1 MKKLLKIILKSL
13 LIILLILLIVII
25 SVPYLFKNQLL
36 DKVKEEINKNV
47 NAKVEFADFKVG
59 LIKHFP
65 NLSVSLTDLNV
76 TGTDS
81 FSNDTLISFKSFS
94 TALDLLS
101 LIKKDGI
108 NVRSVSLI
116 KPRIHA
122 KVMEDEKVNWDI
134 MKESEE
140 ETVEEPD
147 TVVSGTPDI
156 KVNLK
161 KFEIVDAEI
170 VYEDL
175 YSKIT
180 ASLQDLNFELS
191 GNMSA
196 DYTELNLSSSIKD
209 IDFIY
214 GGMQYVRN
222 AMLKMSAEIGAD
234 MKNMIFTFRDNS
246 ILLNDLGIGFDGKV
260 EMPEDNINIDLTFA
274 SVDNKFKSLLS
285 MVPAVYLKDFE
296 EIKTS
301 GALTLR
307 GKVNG
312 IYNSADSTMPDI
324 SLEIMVDNAM
334 FSYPDL
340 PKSVEN
346 INITTNI
353 FIDGTDM
360 DKTTVNLDRFH
371 LDIAGNPVDASLKLR
386 TPISDPDISGSL
398 KTNMDLQSI
407 VDIIPM
413 EDVVLK
419 GIINADLDFGGS
431 MSMYEKELYDEIKAD
446 GTVSLKD
453 FEFKSPDLP
462 QKVIISKA
470 GMEFSP
476 EYVELSELSMILG
489 KSDINIKGKV
499 ENFIPFVFE
508 DQTLKGS
515 LDLYSANL
523 DINELMPETEEVVKD
538 DETDSVALSVIK
550 VPENIDFEFTSKLDH
565 IEYGNLDIDNTSG
578 KIVVRDGKVVL
589 DGLQMGLLQGS
600 MRMNGEYNTTDMT
613 KPGVEFD
620 MDVTDIDIPS
630 AFNAFNT
637 VKKLIP
643 LAEGLNGNVS
653 TKLSY
658 NSLLGEDLMPVIETI
673 NGYGRLQSENIQ
685 VVNSVTLDKISSA
698 LKLKKDMSNTFKDLN
713 ISFKIID
720 GRIYVEPFKINL
732 GNIDMVIGGDQGID
746 QTLNY
751 LVKMSV
757 PRASFGA
764 GANQVIDDLAAKASA
779 KGLKIE
785 PGEKV
790 NVDVKVT
797 GTFTD
802 PKIAL
807 DMKSSSE
814 NAIKAVKKQVEEK
827 IKKEVEKKKEEV
839 KQKIDEE
846 KEKAK
851 EKLNA
856 EADRILA
863 EAEKRAQQ
871 VKDAAAKAAEALRGE
886 SKLRAKQLE
895 KEAAGKGMLAK
906 IAAQKAA
913 EKIRTEGDKKADKL
927 VKEADDK
934 AEKIMNEARE
944 KVEALKDK

>member
-1 MKKLLKIILKSL
+1 MKKFLKSI
-13 LIILLILLIVII
+13 LIILLVLLIVII
-25 SVPYLFKNQLL
+25 SVPILFKNQLL
-36 DKVKEEINKNV
+36 DKVEEEINKNV

-65 NLSVSLTDLNV
+65 NLSVSLIDLNV
-76 TGTDS
+76 TGTDT
-81 FSNDTLISFKSFS
+81 FSSDTLISFKSFS
-94 TALDLLS
+94 TAIDLVS
-101 LIKKDGI
+101 IIKKDGI

-116 KPRIHA
+116 EPRIHA

-147 TVVSGTPDI
+147 TVVSGTPDF

-175 YSKIT
+175 FSKMT
-180 ASLQDLNFELS
+180 ASLQDFNFLLS

-196 DYTELNLSSSIKD
+196 DFTELKINSSIGD
-209 IDFIY
+209 IDFRY

-222 AMLKMSAEIGAD
+222 AVLKMSAEIGAD
-234 MKNMIFTFRDNS
+234 LKNMVFTFRNNNIS
-246 ILLNDLGIGFDGKV
+246 LNDLGIGFDGTI
-260 EMPEDNINIDLTFA
+260 EMPDENININLTFA
-274 SVDNKFKSLLS
+274 SLDNKFRSLLS

-296 EIKTS
+296 DIKTS
-301 GALTLR
+301 GALTLK

-312 IYNSADSTMPDI
+312 TYSSADSTLPDI
-324 SLEIMVDNAM
+324 SLQIMVDNAM

-353 FIDGTDM
+353 FVDGTDM

-371 LDIAGNPVDASLKLR
+371 LDVAGNPVDAGLKLK
-386 TPISDPDISGSL
+386 TPISDPDVSGSF

-419 GIINADLDFGGS
+419 GIINADLEFGGS
-431 MSMYEKELYDEIKAD
+431 MSMYEKEMYEDIKAD
-446 GTVSLKD
+446 GTISLKD
-453 FEFKSPDLP
+453 FEFNSPDLP
-462 QKVIISKA
+462 QKVVISKA
-470 GMEFSP
+470 GMQFSP
-476 EYVELSELSMILG
+476 EYVELSELSIILG
-489 KSDINIKGKV
+489 KSDINLKGKV

-508 DQTLKGS
+508 DKTIRGT
-515 LDLYSANL
+515 LDLSSANL
-523 DINELMPETEEVVKD
+523 DINELMPETEEVVEE

-565 IEYGNLDIDNTSG
+565 IEFSNLIIDNTSG
-578 KIVVRDGKVVL
+578 KIVVRDGKVIL
-589 DGLQMGLLQGS
+589 DGLQMDLLQGS
-600 MRMNGEYNTTDMT
+600 MRIDGEYNTTDMT

-620 MDVTDIDIPS
+620 LDVTGIDIPS
-630 AFNAFNT
+630 AFEAFNT
-637 VKKLIP
+637 VKKIMP
-643 LAEGLNGNVS
+643 AAEGLNGNVS
-653 TKLSY
+653 TTFSF

-673 NGYGRLQSENIQ
+673 NGYGKLQSESIQ
-685 VVNSVTLDKISSA
+685 VVNSGTLDKISSA

-720 GRIYVEPFKINL
+720 GRIYVEPFKASL
-732 GNIDMVIGGDQGID
+732 GSIDMVIGGDQGID

-751 LVKMSV
+751 LVKMTV
-757 PRASFGA
+757 PRASFGT
-764 GANQVIDDLAAKASA
+764 GANQVIEGLAAKASA
-779 KGLKIE
+779 KGLKID

-797 GTFTD
+797 GTTTD

-814 NAIKAVKKQVEEK
+814 NAIKAVKKQVKEK
-827 IKKEVEKKKEEV
+827 IVKEVEKKKEEV
-839 KQKIDEE
+839 K
-846 KEKAK
+846 EKAK
-851 EKLNA
+851 EKVNA
-856 EADRILA
+856 EADKILA

-871 VKDAAAKAAEALRGE
+871 VKDTAAKAAEALKGE
-886 SKLRAKQLE
+886 SELRAKQLE

-906 IAAQKAA
+906 AAAKKAA

-944 KVEALKDK
+944 KVEDLKNK

>member
-1 MKKLLKIILKSL
+1 
-13 LIILLILLIVII
+13 
-25 SVPYLFKNQLL
+25 
-36 DKVKEEINKNV
+36 
-47 NAKVEFADFKVG
+47 
-59 LIKHFP
+59 
-65 NLSVSLTDLNV
+65 
-76 TGTDS
+76 
-81 FSNDTLISFKSFS
+81 
-94 TALDLLS
+94 
-101 LIKKDGI
+101 
-108 NVRSVSLI
+108 
-116 KPRIHA
+116 
-122 KVMEDEKVNWDI
+122 
-134 MKESEE
+134 
-140 ETVEEPD
+140 
-147 TVVSGTPDI
+147 
-156 KVNLK
+156 
-161 KFEIVDAEI
+161 
-170 VYEDL
+170 
-175 YSKIT
+175 
-180 ASLQDLNFELS
+180 
-191 GNMSA
+191 
-196 DYTELNLSSSIKD
+196 
-209 IDFIY
+209 
-214 GGMQYVRN
+214 
-222 AMLKMSAEIGAD
+222 
-234 MKNMIFTFRDNS
+234 
-246 ILLNDLGIGFDGKV
+246 
-260 EMPEDNINIDLTFA
+260 
-274 SVDNKFKSLLS
+274 
-285 MVPAVYLKDFE
+285 
-296 EIKTS
+296 
-301 GALTLR
+301 
-307 GKVNG
+307 
-312 IYNSADSTMPDI
+312 
-324 SLEIMVDNAM
+324 M

-353 FIDGTDM
+353 FVDGADM

-371 LDIAGNPVDASLKLR
+371 LEIAGNPVDASLKFR

-419 GIINADLDFGGS
+419 GIINADLEFGGS
-431 MSMYEKELYDEIKAD
+431 MSMYEKEMYEDIKAD

-453 FEFKSPDLP
+453 FEFSSPDLP

-470 GMEFSP
+470 GMVFSP

-515 LDLYSANL
+515 LDLNSANL
-523 DINELMPETEEVVKD
+523 DINELMPETEEVVED

-565 IEYGNLDIDNTSG
+565 IEYGNLNIDNTSG
-578 KIVVRDGKVVL
+578 KIIVRDGKVVL
-589 DGLQMGLLQGS
+589 DGLQMDLLQGS
-600 MRMNGEYNTTDMT
+600 MRMDGEYNTTDMT
-613 KPGVEFD
+613 RPVVEFD
-620 MDVTDIDIPS
+620 LDVIGIDIPS

-643 LAEGLNGNVS
+643 VAEGLNGNVS
-653 TKLSY
+653 TKLSF

-685 VVNSVTLDKISSA
+685 VVNSGTLDKISSA

-713 ISFKIID
+713 ISYKIID
-720 GRIYVEPFKINL
+720 GRIYVEPFKTSL

-764 GANQVIDDLAAKASA
+764 GANQVIDGLAAKARA
-779 KGLKIE
+779 KGLKID

-802 PKIAL
+802 PKIGL

-839 KQKIDEE
+839 KEKIDEE

-856 EADRILA
+856 EADKILA
-863 EAEKRAQQ
+863 DAEKRAQQ
-871 VKDAAAKAAEALRGE
+871 VKDAAAEAAEALRGE
-886 SKLRAKQLE
+886 SELRAKQLE

-906 IAAQKAA
+906 LAAQKTA
-913 EKIRTEGDKKADKL
+913 EKIRVEGDKKADKL

-934 AEKIMNEARE
+934 AEKIMKEARG
-944 KVEALKDK
+944 KVEALKNK

>member
-1 MKKLLKIILKSL
+1 MKKLVKIILKSL
-13 LIILLILLIVII
+13 LIILLILVIVII
-25 SVPYLFKNQLL
+25 SVPILFKNQLL
-36 DKVKEEINKNV
+36 DKVKEEINKNI

-65 NLSVSLTDLNV
+65 NLCVSLIDLNV
-76 TGTDS
+76 TGTDT
-81 FSNDTLISFKSFS
+81 FSSDTLISFKSFS
-94 TALDLLS
+94 TAIDLVS
-101 LIKKDGI
+101 IIKKDGI

-116 KPRIHA
+116 EPRIHA
-122 KVMEDEKVNWDI
+122 KVTEDEKVNWDI

-147 TVVSGTPDI
+147 TVVSGTPDF
-156 KVNLK
+156 KVNLR

-170 VYEDL
+170 IYEDL
-175 YSKIT
+175 FSKIT
-180 ASLQDLNFELS
+180 ASLQDFNFLLS

-196 DYTELNLSSSIKD
+196 DFTELKINSSIGD
-209 IDFIY
+209 IDFRY
-214 GGMQYVRN
+214 GGMRYVRN
-222 AMLKMSAEIGAD
+222 AVLKMSAEIGAD
-234 MKNMIFTFRDNS
+234 MNNMIFTFKDNS
-246 ILLNDLGIGFDGKV
+246 ISLNDLGIGFDGKI
-260 EMPEDNINIDLTFA
+260 EMPDDNIAIDLTFA
-274 SVDNKFKSLLS
+274 SVDNKFRSLLS

-301 GALTLR
+301 GAITLK

-312 IYNSADSTMPDI
+312 IYSSADSTLPDI
-324 SLEIMVDNAM
+324 SLEIIVDNAM

-346 INITTNI
+346 INVRTNI
-353 FIDGTDM
+353 FVDGTDM
-360 DKTTVNLDRFH
+360 DKTMVNLDRFH

-386 TPISDPDISGSL
+386 TPISDPDISGSF

-419 GIINADLDFGGS
+419 GFVNADLEFGGS
-431 MSMYEKELYDEIKAD
+431 MSMYEKEMYEDIKAD
-446 GTVSLKD
+446 GTISLKD
-453 FEFKSPDLP
+453 FEFNSPDLP
-462 QKVIISKA
+462 QKVVISKA
-470 GMEFSP
+470 GMQFSP
-476 EYVELSELSMILG
+476 EYVELSELSIILG
-489 KSDINIKGKV
+489 KSDINLNGKV

-508 DQTLKGS
+508 DKTIRGT
-515 LDLYSANL
+515 LDLSSANL
-523 DINELMPETEEVVKD
+523 DINELMPETEEEVENV
-538 DETDSVALSVIK
+538 ETDSVALSVIK

-565 IEYGNLDIDNTSG
+565 IEFSNLIIDNTSG

-589 DGLQMGLLQGS
+589 DGLQMDLLQGS
-600 MRMNGEYNTTDMT
+600 MKIDGEYNTTDMT

-620 MDVTDIDIPS
+620 MDVTGIDIPS

-637 VKKLIP
+637 VQKLMP
-643 LAEGLNGNVS
+643 AAEGLKGNIS
-653 TKLSY
+653 TTLSF

-673 NGYGRLQSENIQ
+673 NGYGKLQSESIQ
-685 VVNSVTLDKISSA
+685 VVNSGTLDKISSA

-720 GRIYVEPFKINL
+720 GRIYVEPFKASL
-732 GNIDMVIGGDQGID
+732 GSIDMVIGGDQGID

-751 LVKMSV
+751 LVKMTV
-757 PRASFGA
+757 PRASFGT
-764 GANQVIDDLAAKASA
+764 GANQVIEGLAAKASA
-779 KGLKIE
+779 KGLKID

-797 GTFTD
+797 GTVTD

-807 DMKSSSE
+807 DMKSNSE

-827 IKKEVEKKKEEV
+827 IVKEVEKKKEEV
-839 KQKIDEE
+839 K
-846 KEKAK
+846 EKAK
-851 EKLNA
+851 EKVNA
-856 EADRILA
+856 EADKILA

-871 VKDAAAKAAEALRGE
+871 VKDNAAKAAEALKGE
-886 SKLRAKQLE
+886 SELRAKQLE

-906 IAAQKAA
+906 AAAKKAA
-913 EKIRTEGDKKADKL
+913 EKIRTEGDKKADRL

-934 AEKIMNEARE
+934 AEKIMTEARE

>member
-1 MKKLLKIILKSL
+1 MKKFLKIILKSF
-13 LIILLILLIVII
+13 LIILLVLIILII
-25 SVPYLFKNQLL
+25 SVPLLFKNQILN
-36 DKVKEEINKNV
+36 KVKEEINKNV

-65 NLSVSLTDLNV
+65 NLSVSLIDLNV
-76 TGTDS
+76 TGKDT
-81 FSNDTLISFKSFS
+81 FSSDTLISFKSFS
-94 TALDLLS
+94 TAIDLVS

-116 KPRIHA
+116 EPRIHA
-122 KVMEDEKVNWDI
+122 KVTEDEKANWDI
-134 MKESEE
+134 MKESDEE
-140 ETVEEPD
+140 AVEEPD
-147 TVVSGTPDI
+147 TVVSGTPDF

-161 KFEIVDAEI
+161 KFEIVNAGI
-170 VYEDL
+170 IYEDL
-175 YSKIT
+175 KT
-180 ASLQDLNFELS
+180 KMFASLQNLNFELS

-196 DYTELNLSSSIKD
+196 DYTDLKLSSSIGD
-209 IDFIY
+209 IDFVF

-246 ILLNDLGIGFDGKV
+246 ISLNDLGIGFDGKV
-260 EMPEDNINIDLTFA
+260 EMPDDNINIDLTFA
-274 SVDNKFKSLLS
+274 SVDNKFRSLLS

-296 EIKTS
+296 EVKTS
-301 GALTLR
+301 GAITLI

-312 IYNSADSTMPDI
+312 IYSSADSTLPDI
-324 SLEIMVDNAM
+324 SLQIMVDNAM

-353 FIDGTDM
+353 FVDGTDM

-371 LDIAGNPVDASLKLR
+371 LDIAGNPVDASLILK
-386 TPISDPDISGSL
+386 TPISDPDISGSF

-419 GIINADLDFGGS
+419 GIINADLEFGGS
-431 MSMYEKELYDEIKAD
+431 MSMYENEMYEDIKAD
-446 GTVSLKD
+446 GTVSLTD
-453 FEFKSPDLP
+453 FEFNSPDLP
-462 QKVIISKA
+462 QKVVISKA
-470 GMEFSP
+470 GMQFSP
-476 EYVELSELSMILG
+476 EYVELSELSMIIG
-489 KSDINIKGKV
+489 KSDISIKGKV
-499 ENFIPFVFE
+499 ENFIPYVFE
-508 DQTLKGS
+508 DQTLKGNLALS
-515 LDLYSANL
+515 SANL
-523 DINELMPETEEVVKD
+523 DINELMPETEEVVVD
-538 DETDSVALSVIK
+538 DETDSVALSVIE
-550 VPENIDFEFTSKLDH
+550 VPKNIDFEFTSKLDH
-565 IEYGNLDIDNTSG
+565 IEYGNLIIDNTSG
-578 KIVVRDGKVVL
+578 KIIVRDGKVVL
-589 DGLQMGLLQGS
+589 DGLQMDLLQGS
-600 MRMNGEYNTTDMT
+600 MGMNGEYNTTDMT
-613 KPGVEFD
+613 RPGVEFD
-620 MDVTDIDIPS
+620 MDIVGIDIPS

-637 VKKLIP
+637 VKKLVP
-643 LAEGLNGNVS
+643 AAEGLKGNVS
-653 TKLSY
+653 TKFSFT
-658 NSLLGEDLMPVIETI
+658 SLLGEDLMPVTETI
-673 NGYGRLQSENIQ
+673 NGYGRLQSESIQ
-685 VVNSVTLDKISSA
+685 VVNSGTLDKISSA
-698 LKLKKDMSNTFKDLN
+698 LKLKKERSNTFKDLN

-720 GRIYVEPFKINL
+720 GRIYVEPFKASL
-732 GNIDMVIGGDQGID
+732 GTIDMVIGGDQGID

-757 PRASFGA
+757 PRASFGT
-764 GANQVIDDLAAKASA
+764 GANQVIEGLAAKATA
-779 KGLKIE
+779 KGLKID

-807 DMKSSSE
+807 DMRSSSE
-814 NAIKAVKKQVEEK
+814 NAIKEVKKQVEEK

-839 KQKIDEE
+839 KEKIDEE

-851 EKLNA
+851 EKVNA

-863 EAEKRAQQ
+863 EAEKRSQQ
-871 VKDAAAKAAEALRGE
+871 VKDAAADAAEALRGE
-886 SKLRAKQLE
+886 SELRAKQLE
-895 KEAAGKGMLAK
+895 EEAAGKGMLAK
-906 IAAQKAA
+906 VAAKKAA

-944 KVEALKDK
+944 KVNALKDK

>member
-1 MKKLLKIILKSL
+1 MKKFIKIILKSV
-13 LIILLILLIVII
+13 LIIILFLLIVII
-25 SVPYLFKNQLL
+25 SVPILFKNQLL
-36 DKVKEEINKNV
+36 DKAKEEINKNV

-65 NLSVSLTDLNV
+65 NLSVSLIDLNV
-76 TGTDS
+76 TGTDT
-81 FSNDTLISFKSFS
+81 FSSDTLISFKSFS
-94 TALDLLS
+94 IAIDLVS

-108 NVRSVSLI
+108 NIRSISLI
-116 KPRIHA
+116 KPSIHA
-122 KVMEDEKVNWDI
+122 KVMEDGKANWDI

-147 TVVSGTPDI
+147 TVVSGTPDF

-161 KFEIVDAEI
+161 KFEIVDAGI
-170 VYEDL
+170 LYEDL
-175 YSKIT
+175 YSKMT
-180 ASLQDLNFELS
+180 ASLQDFNFLLS

-196 DYTELNLSSSIKD
+196 DFTELKINSSIGD
-209 IDFIY
+209 IDFRY

-222 AMLKMSAEIGAD
+222 AVLKMSAEIGAD

-246 ILLNDLGIGFDGKV
+246 ISINDLGIGFDGKV
-260 EMPEDNINIDLTFA
+260 EMPDDNINIDLTFA
-274 SVDNKFKSLLS
+274 SVDNKFRSLLS

-296 EIKTS
+296 DVKTS
-301 GALTLR
+301 GAITLK

-312 IYNSADSTMPDI
+312 IYSSADSTLPDI

-346 INITTNI
+346 INVTTNI
-353 FIDGTDM
+353 FVDGTDM

-419 GIINADLDFGGS
+419 GIINSDIEFGGS
-431 MSMYEKELYDEIKAD
+431 MSMYENEMYEDIIAN

-453 FEFKSPDLP
+453 FEFSSPDLP
-462 QKVIISKA
+462 QKVVISKA
-470 GMEFSP
+470 GMQFSP
-476 EYVELSELSMILG
+476 KYVELSELSIIIG

-499 ENFIPFVFE
+499 ENFIPYVFN
-508 DQTLKGS
+508 DQTLKGT
-515 LDLYSANL
+515 LDLTSANL
-523 DINELMPETEEVVKD
+523 DIDELMPETEEVVEEE
-538 DETDSVALSVIK
+538 ETDTVALSVIE

-565 IEYGNLDIDNTSG
+565 IKYGNLDINNTSG
-578 KIVVRDGKVVL
+578 KIIVRGGKVVL
-589 DGLQMGLLQGS
+589 DGLQMDLLQGS
-600 MRMNGEYNTTDMT
+600 MKMNGEYNTTDMT
-613 KPGVEFD
+613 MPRVEFD
-620 MDVTDIDIPS
+620 MDINGIDIPS

-637 VKKLIP
+637 VQKLVP
-643 LAEGLNGNVS
+643 AAEGLKGKIS
-653 TKLSY
+653 TTLFF
-658 NSLLGEDLMPVIETI
+658 NSLLGEDLMPVTETI
-673 NGYGRLQSENIQ
+673 DGYGRLQSESIQ
-685 VVNSVTLDKISSA
+685 VVNSGTLDKISSA
-698 LKLKKDMSNTFKDLN
+698 LKLKKEMSNTFKDLN

-720 GRIYVEPFKINL
+720 GRIYVEPFKANL
-732 GNIDMVIGGDQGID
+732 GSINMVIGGDQGID

-757 PRASFGA
+757 PRASFGT
-764 GANQVIDDLAAKASA
+764 GANQVIEGLAAKATA
-779 KGLKIE
+779 KGLKID

-802 PKIAL
+802 PKIGL

-814 NAIKAVKKQVEEK
+814 NAIKAVKEQVKEK
-827 IKKEVEKKKEEV
+827 VKEEVEKKKEEV
-839 KQKIDEE
+839 KVKV
-846 KEKAK
+846 KEKV
-851 EKLNA
+851 NA
-856 EADRILA
+856 EADKILA

-871 VKDAAAKAAEALRGE
+871 VKDAAAKAAEAVRGE
-886 SKLRAKQLE
+886 SELRAKQLE
-895 KEAAGKGMLAK
+895 KEAAGKGPLAK
-906 IAAQKAA
+906 VVAKKAA
-913 EKIRTEGDKKADKL
+913 EKIRIEGDKKADKL
-927 VKEADDK
+927 VKEADNK

-944 KVEALKDK
+944 KVKALKDD

>member
-1 MKKLLKIILKSL
+1 MKKIVKIILKSL
-13 LIILLILLIVII
+13 LIILLVLLALII
-25 SVPYLFKNQLL
+25 SVPYLFKNQILS
-36 DKVKEEINKNV
+36 KVKEEINKNI

-65 NLSVSLTDLNV
+65 NLSVSLIDLNV
-76 TGTDS
+76 TGTDTFIS
-81 FSNDTLISFKSFS
+81 DTLLSFKSFS

-116 KPRIHA
+116 EPRIHA

-147 TVVSGTPDI
+147 TVVSGTPDF

-170 VYEDL
+170 IYEDL
-175 YSKIT
+175 YSKMT
-180 ASLQDLNFELS
+180 ASLQDFNFLLS

-196 DYTELNLSSSIKD
+196 DFAELKIKSSIED
-209 IDFIY
+209 IDFRY

-222 AMLKMSAEIGAD
+222 AVLKMSAEIGAD
-234 MKNMIFTFRDNS
+234 MKNMIFTFRNNNIS
-246 ILLNDLGIGFDGKV
+246 LNDLGIGFDGKV
-260 EMPEDNINIDLTFA
+260 EMPDENININLTFA
-274 SVDNKFKSLLS
+274 SIDNKFRSLLS

-301 GALTLR
+301 GAITLK

-312 IYNSADSTMPDI
+312 IYSSADSTLPDI
-324 SLEIMVDNAM
+324 SLEILVDNAM

-346 INITTNI
+346 INVTTNI
-353 FIDGTDM
+353 FVDGTDM
-360 DKTTVNLDRFH
+360 DKTTVNIDRFH

-386 TPISDPDISGSL
+386 TPISDPDISGSF

-419 GIINADLDFGGS
+419 GIINSDIEFGGS
-431 MSMYEKELYDEIKAD
+431 MSMYEKEMYEDIKAD
-446 GTVSLKD
+446 GTISLKD
-453 FEFKSPDLP
+453 FEFSSPDLP
-462 QKVIISKA
+462 QKVVISKA
-470 GMEFSP
+470 GMQFSP
-476 EYVELSELSMILG
+476 EYVELSELSIILG

-508 DQTLKGS
+508 DKTIRGT
-515 LDLYSANL
+515 LDLSSANL
-523 DINELMPETEEVVKD
+523 DINELMPETEEVVEED
-538 DETDSVALSVIK
+538 VTDSVALSVIK

-565 IEYGNLDIDNTSG
+565 IEYGNLEINKINNTFG
-578 KIVVRDGKVVL
+578 KIIVRDGKVVL
-589 DGLQMGLLQGS
+589 DGLQMDMLQGS

-620 MDVTDIDIPS
+620 MDIAGIDIPS

-637 VKKLIP
+637 VQKLVP
-643 LAEGLNGNVS
+643 AAEGLKGNVS
-653 TKLSY
+653 TTFSF
-658 NSLLGEDLMPVIETI
+658 NSLLGEDMMPVTETI
-673 NGYGRLQSENIQ
+673 NGYGRLQSESIQ
-685 VVNSVTLDKISSA
+685 VVNSGTLDKISSA
-698 LKLKKDMSNTFKDLN
+698 LKLKKDMPNTFKDLN

-720 GRIYVEPFKINL
+720 GRIYVEPFKAGL
-732 GNIDMVIGGDQGID
+732 GSIDMVIGGDQGID

-751 LVKMSV
+751 LVKMSI
-757 PRASFGA
+757 PRASFGT
-764 GANQVIDDLAAKASA
+764 GANQVIEGLAAKASA
-779 KGLKIE
+779 KGLKIN

-797 GTFTD
+797 GTFND
-802 PKIAL
+802 PKIGL

-827 IKKEVEKKKEEV
+827 IVKEVEKKKEEV
-839 KQKIDEE
+839 K
-846 KEKAK
+846 EKAK
-851 EKLNA
+851 EKVNA
-856 EADRILA
+856 EADKILA

-871 VKDAAAKAAEALRGE
+871 VKDAAARAAEALRGE
-886 SKLRAKQLE
+886 SELRSKQLE

-906 IAAQKAA
+906 VAAKKAA

-927 VKEADDK
+927 VKEAD
-934 AEKIMNEARE
+934 EKKLR
-944 KVEALKDK
+944 L

>member
-1 MKKLLKIILKSL
+1 MKKLVKIILKSF
-13 LIILLILLIVII
+13 LIILLVLIILII
-25 SVPYLFKNQLL
+25 SVPLLFKNQILN
-36 DKVKEEINKNV
+36 KVKEEINKNV

-81 FSNDTLISFKSFS
+81 FSSDTLISFKSFS
-94 TALDLLS
+94 TAVDLLS

-116 KPRIHA
+116 EPRIHA

-140 ETVEEPD
+140 ATIEETD
-147 TVVSGTPDI
+147 TVVSGTPDF

-161 KFEIVDAEI
+161 KFEIVNAAI
-170 VYEDL
+170 IYEDL
-175 YSKIT
+175 KT
-180 ASLQDLNFELS
+180 KMFASLQNLNFELN

-196 DYTELNLSSSIKD
+196 DYTDLKLSSSIGD

-214 GGMQYVRN
+214 GGMQYLRN
-222 AMLKMSAEIGAD
+222 AVLKMSAEIGAD
-234 MKNMIFTFRDNS
+234 MKNMIFTFSDNS
-246 ILLNDLGIGFDGKV
+246 ISLNDLGIGFDGKV

-274 SVDNKFKSLLS
+274 SVDNKFRSLLS

-296 EIKTS
+296 EVKTS
-301 GALTLR
+301 GTLTLK

-312 IYNSADSTMPDI
+312 TYSSADSTLPDI

-353 FIDGTDM
+353 FVDGTDM

-371 LDIAGNPVDASLKLR
+371 LDIAGNPVDASLNLK
-386 TPISDPDISGSL
+386 THISDPDISGSL

-419 GIINADLDFGGS
+419 GIINSDIEFGGS
-431 MSMYEKELYDEIKAD
+431 MSMYENEMYEEIKAD
-446 GTVSLKD
+446 GNISLTD
-453 FEFKSPDLP
+453 FEFNAPDLP

-470 GMEFSP
+470 GMQFSP

-499 ENFIPFVFE
+499 ENFIPYVFE
-508 DQTLKGS
+508 DKTLKGS
-515 LDLYSANL
+515 LELSSANL
-523 DINELMPETEEVVKD
+523 DINEFMPETEEVVVD

-565 IEYGNLDIDNTSG
+565 IEYGNLRIDNTSG
-578 KIVVRDGKVVL
+578 KIIVRGGKVVM
-589 DGLQMGLLQGS
+589 DGLQMDLLQGS
-600 MRMNGEYNTTDMT
+600 MRINGEYNTTDMT
-613 KPGVEFD
+613 MPRVEFD
-620 MDVTDIDIPS
+620 MDIAGIDIPS
-630 AFNAFNT
+630 AFEAFNT
-637 VKKLIP
+637 VKKLMP
-643 LAEGLNGNVS
+643 AAEGLNGNVS
-653 TKLSY
+653 TTLAF
-658 NSLLGEDLMPVIETI
+658 NSLLGEDLMPVTETI
-673 NGYGRLQSENIQ
+673 NGYGKLQSESIQ
-685 VVNSVTLDKISSA
+685 VVNSGTLDKISSA
-698 LKLKKDMSNTFKDLN
+698 LKLKKDMSNTFNDLN

-720 GRIYVEPFKINL
+720 GRIYVEPFKASL
-732 GNIDMVIGGDQGID
+732 GSIDMVIGGDQGID

-757 PRASFGA
+757 PRASFGT
-764 GANQVIDDLAAKASA
+764 GANQVIDDLAAKATA
-779 KGLKIE
+779 KGLKID

-802 PKIAL
+802 PKIGL

-814 NAIKAVKKQVEEK
+814 NAIKAVKEQVKEK
-827 IKKEVEKKKEEV
+827 VREEVEKKKEEV
-839 KQKIDEE
+839 KEKIDEE
-846 KEKAK
+846 
-851 EKLNA
+851 
-856 EADRILA
+856 R
-863 EAEKRAQQ
+863 R
-871 VKDAAAKAAEALRGE
+871 
-886 SKLRAKQLE
+886 KQ
-895 KEAAGKGMLAK
+895 
-906 IAAQKAA
+906 
-913 EKIRTEGDKKADKL
+913 KK
-927 VKEADDK
+927 
-934 AEKIMNEARE
+934 N
-944 KVEALKDK
+944 